1 MDSRDFCGF
10 LWVSGEFLQI
20 SVEFNGFL
28 ENFYGFSKMDF
39 DGSLENFNG
48 FENLYGFD
56 VVVSMPLPTF
66 HGDMKKTIPS
76 MPSFCWLPCPKR
88 SCSLPQLSLPF
99 FEHPDLSQ
107 SSIQGHPSIVEYIPW

>member
-66 HGDMKKTIPS
+66 HGDMKKR
-76 MPSFCWLPCPKR
+76 FHQCHHFAGCLVQKDHVR
-88 SCSLPQLSLPF
+88 FLN
-99 FEHPDLSQ
+99 
-107 SSIQGHPSIVEYIPW
+107 

>member
-1 MDSRDFCGF
+1 
-10 LWVSGEFLQI
+10 
-20 SVEFNGFL
+20 
-28 ENFYGFSKMDF
+28 MDF